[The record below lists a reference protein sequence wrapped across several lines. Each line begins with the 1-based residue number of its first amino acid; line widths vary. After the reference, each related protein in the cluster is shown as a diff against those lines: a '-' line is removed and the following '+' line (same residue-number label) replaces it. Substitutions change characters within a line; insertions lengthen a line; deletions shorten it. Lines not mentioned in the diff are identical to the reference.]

1 MNEIY
6 RKDLENR
13 IRDFIKTQ
21 YGAIFNG
28 LLEVIK
34 EDSIY
39 TLKLGIPSY
48 MYPTVLICE
57 ASNDEDFLKYIYN
70 ELATRNYIRFEYYRT
85 IRTPNKK

>member
-1 MNEIY
+1 
-6 RKDLENR
+6 
-13 IRDFIKTQ
+13 
-21 YGAIFNG
+21 
-28 LLEVIK
+28 
-34 EDSIY
+34 
-39 TLKLGIPSY
+39 